1 MAEQRD
7 MYKMIL
13 IPCRSCLCLCHEG
26 IDPLDDG
33 TDDGSRLTFYG
44 VFIRIS

>member
-13 IPCRSCLCLCHEG
+13 IPCRSCLCHEG
-26 IDPLDDG
+26 SDPLDDG
-33 TDDGSRLTFYG
+33 TDDSSRLTFYG